1 MVRSSQAYTFSS
13 SPYFDERGPHG
24 YAQPITE
31 RVNPH
36 SRPIV
41 SYYFPKG
48 VGEQHY
54 GVRSKSK
61 S

>member
-31 RVNPH
+31 RVN
-36 SRPIV
+36 
-41 SYYFPKG
+41 
-48 VGEQHY
+48 
-54 GVRSKSK
+54 VRTYRLNSVHLRR
-61 S
+61 